1 MKKRYLVSAVAMIFM
16 ATSLLGCGSP
26 VSKNSEVAMK
36 TEEDSS
42 LKESKEEIDMEPTT
56 WTCVTYVDSSSKHY
70 AQQADMCE
78 AIYERTN
85 GLLDIQLYSVGEFSF
100 KGTDMLSVTADRTVE
115 MTIPSLSYIEGES
128 VISSI
133 VELSLI
139 HI

>member
-85 GLLDIQLYSVGEFSF
+85 GLLKVLNPQLCWGEWC
-100 KGTDMLSVTADRTVE
+100 KWKR
-115 MTIPSLSYIEGES
+115 
-128 VISSI
+128 
-133 VELSLI
+133 
-139 HI
+139 